1 MDAQKL
7 VEKLD
12 KSVNEET
19 PAVAEDAPDVSEERF
34 EEIVTEAL
42 DGVDG
47 TILFKMRIDA
57 EGDSEHVAAASV
69 GIGDTRHFLILS
81 LPVAGGQLR
90 VEQAASSKSP
100 VAGIAASYAGL
111 AEALAA
117 AA

>member
-12 KSVNEET
+12 KSVLEET
-19 PAVAEDAPDVSEERF
+19 PTAAEAAPAVSEERF

-47 TILFKMRIDA
+47 TMLFKMRIDA
-57 EGDSEHVAAASV
+57 EGDAEHVAAASV
-69 GIGDTRHFLILS
+69 GNGDTRHFLILS

-90 VEQAASSKSP
+90 VEQAANSKSP

-111 AEALAA
+111 AEALATA
-117 AA
+117 A

>member
-19 PAVAEDAPDVSEERF
+19 PAEEDAPAVSEQRF

-47 TILFKMRIDA
+47 TMLFKMRIDA
-57 EGDSEHVAAASV
+57 GGDGEHVAAASV
-69 GIGDTRHFLILS
+69 GNGDTRHFLILS

-90 VEQAASSKSP
+90 VEQAANSKSP

-117 AA
+117 A